1 MIDIKKYQEDFDKL
15 GINDEK
21 EQLEIL
27 NSLLRLAIIMQDNY
41 NPLAE
46 LNQRIFDSSN
56 GFVVN
61 KVNIL

>member
-15 GINDEK
+15 GINDKK

-41 NPLAE
+41 N
-46 LNQRIFDSSN
+46 NIY
-56 GFVVN
+56 N
-61 KVNIL
+61 KDRDEEYDITI